1 MNSSDSKHLAMEHAR
16 ISPPLILRNWLAT
29 LIENATSH
37 GVRWNDLST
46 LFLLRFWGQSGKP
59 SLLDKGVHGLLMSKI
74 KSENI
79 VTNFAKSLA
88 VIARVDLSAD
98 TLQLERSGG
107 GKHNGGSEG
116 GSVDEETAIWSLLSF
131 YLVNQVKGVLAI
143 TRYSTYDEEGVMDIT
158 EELYNDTVEDFMRL
172 QADVQEA
179 MECGVDATVCTHQEP
194 DTFPQLCDYLTES
207 NVDFEDLD

>member
-1 MNSSDSKHLAMEHAR
+1 M
-16 ISPPLILRNWLAT
+16 
-29 LIENATSH
+29 
-37 GVRWNDLST
+37 
-46 LFLLRFWGQSGKP
+46 
-59 SLLDKGVHGLLMSKI
+59 LDKGVHGLLMSKI

-88 VIARVDLSAD
+88 VITRVDLSAD

-143 TRYSTYDEEGVMDIT
+143 TRYSTYDEDGVIDIT
-158 EELYNDTVEDFMRL
+158 EELYGDTVEDFMRL
-172 QADVQEA
+172 QQDVCEA

-194 DTFPQLCDYLTES
+194 DTFPQLCGYLTE
-207 NVDFEDLD
+207 NNADFEDPD

>member
-1 MNSSDSKHLAMEHAR
+1 M
-16 ISPPLILRNWLAT
+16 
-29 LIENATSH
+29 
-37 GVRWNDLST
+37 G
-46 LFLLRFWGQSGKP
+46 
-59 SLLDKGVHGLLMSKI
+59 KI
-74 KSENI
+74 KSENV

-98 TLQLERSGG
+98 ALQLERSGG
-107 GKHNGGSEG
+107 GQHNGGSKD

-131 YLVNQVKGVLAI
+131 YLVKQVKGVLAI

-158 EELYNDTVEDFMRL
+158 EELYGDTVEDFMRL

-194 DTFPQLCDYLTES
+194 SEFPQLCGYLEES
-207 NVDFEDLD
+207 EVEFEDLD